1 MPPVTRS
8 QNKNNKRNY
17 KKAPIT
23 GAKRRESVIT
33 LNISTLPV
41 DKNQKYI
48 LNQYPGIVAE
58 TLISKYSVCFVYLEF
73 RINGVFCNFSNIA
86 QLYRDISNCQSRYLV
101 VYLRL
106 IDSTRGKSH
115 VNYMI
120 VDNEKKVAERYEPH
134 HLHIWGQYQNL
145 SIIADHLF
153 ENFFKYFFPGTK
165 YLNPIDYCF
174 NFPKGFQTQ
183 YDKEMVGNEYYTGLC
198 ALFALLYLEYR
209 LEYPTIE
216 RTKLLQLLDTKLKTL
231 YNAGKLYDYLRQ
243 FAQRYEN
250 IAIEALRG
258 GQIRSHRPPRS
269 THEDL
274 LYSRD
279 YDWFK
284 GGGVWWS
291 SDEILSKFVDALNK
305 NNKTM

>member
-8 QNKNNKRNY
+8 QNKNSKRIY

-23 GAKRRESVIT
+23 AAKRRESVIT

-48 LNQYPGIVAE
+48 LNQHPDIVAE
-58 TLISKYSVCFVYLEF
+58 TLISKYSVCYVYFE
-73 RINGVFCNFSNIA
+73 IQISGVFCHFSNIA
-86 QLYRDISNCQSRYLV
+86 QLYRDISKCRSRYSV
-101 VYLRL
+101 VNLTLIESKRGSHANYL
-106 IDSTRGKSH
+106 
-115 VNYMI
+115 I

-134 HLHIWGQYQNL
+134 HLQIWGQYANL
-145 SIIADHLF
+145 SILADYLF
-153 ENFFKYFFPGTK
+153 ENFFKSFFPGTK

-174 NFPKGFQTQ
+174 RFPRGFQTQ
-183 YDKEMVGNEYYTGLC
+183 YDGRVENDYYTGLC

-216 RTKLLQLLDTKLKTL
+216 RTKLLQLLDTKLTTL

-258 GQIRSHRPPRS
+258 GYIRSRPP
-269 THEDL
+269 THVDVI
-274 LYSRD
+274 YSRH

-284 GGGVWWS
+284 GGGMWWS
-291 SDEILSKFVDALNK
+291 SDEKLTTFVDALNK
-305 NNKTM
+305 NDVVVR